1 MIRDTHSKA
10 LVETDLSE
18 LQKYRKDK
26 RKEKEFQELRQE
38 VYSLKLCINNLNE
51 AIKKIEARV

>member
-26 RKEKEFQELRQE
+26 RKEKEFQELRKE
-38 VYSLKLCINNLNE
+38 VHSLRLCINNLNE